1 MSLKTMRNNRFRLGR
16 IIDSDY
22 RGNIRVVLH
31 NFSNNRVEFNTS
43 DRIAQI
49 RFEKNESPEFL
60 EVFNFVDVV
69 IEINNKGSGSIGI

>member
-22 RGNIRVVLH
+22 RGNVRVVLH

-43 DRIAQI
+43 DRIVQI

-69 IEINNKGSGSIGI
+69 IEINNKGSGLIGI

>member
-69 IEINNKGSGSIGI
+69 IEINNKGSGLIGI

>member
-1 MSLKTMRNNRFRLGR
+1 MSLKTMRNNRFRLGG

-49 RFEKNESPEFL
+49 HFEKDESPEFL
-60 EVFNFVDVV
+60 EVFNFVDFVT
-69 IEINNKGSGSIGI
+69 EINNKGSGSTGI

>member
-1 MSLKTMRNNRFRLGR
+1 MRNNRFRLGR

-69 IEINNKGSGSIGI
+69 IEINNKGSGLIGI

>member
-1 MSLKTMRNNRFRLGR
+1 MRNNRFRLGR

>member
-1 MSLKTMRNNRFRLGR
+1 MRNNRFRLGR

-22 RGNIRVVLH
+22 RGNVRVVLH

-43 DRIAQI
+43 DRIVQI

-69 IEINNKGSGSIGI
+69 IEINNKGSGLIGI